1 MNLTNPIHFPG
12 FGGLPVDEVAEL
24 GVDLDCRRRLGFK
37 VQLLVL
43 CGRSGVVVGREVD
56 DSEGPSVR

>member
-24 GVDLDCRRRLGFK
+24 GVDLDGRRRLGFK

-43 CGRSGVVVGREVD
+43 CG
-56 DSEGPSVR
+56 